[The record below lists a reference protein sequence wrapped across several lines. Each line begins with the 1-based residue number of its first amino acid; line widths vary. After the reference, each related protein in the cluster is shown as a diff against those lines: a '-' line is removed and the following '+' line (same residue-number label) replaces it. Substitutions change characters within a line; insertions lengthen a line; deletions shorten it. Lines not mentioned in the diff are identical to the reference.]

1 MLPEA
6 VSHVHLDPVGGI
18 AGDMFT
24 AAICHARPDLE
35 TGLLQA
41 LGGVWLPATA
51 RSGFADDRRAGIAGR
66 RFSVEVEESGH
77 ASGTFRA
84 IRDRLR
90 ASALDEPVRER
101 AIAILTLLA
110 EAEGRIHGVPVESV
124 HFHELADWD
133 SIADVVAAA
142 WLIEALGRPS
152 WSIACLPLGSG
163 RVRAA
168 HGSLP
173 IPAPATALLLEGLP
187 VHDDGIGGERVTP
200 TGAAIVRHLAPRP
213 RVPGRPLRILA
224 TGHGL
229 GSREIEGLP
238 NMLRA
243 LLLAEEE
250 AAVTGSER
258 IGVIRFE
265 VDDQTAEDLA
275 LGLDRVRALA
285 QVRDVCQWPAIGK
298 RGRMG
303 VAVQV
308 LCAAEALER
317 IADAC
322 LAETSTIGLRL
333 RIEARRVLERR
344 SLTTSVGDVPV
355 EVKTVVRPNGERS
368 AKAEMASL
376 EAAAGSFATR
386 AGQRRAGE
394 ARALEEE
401 R

>member
-1 MLPEA
+1 MPPDTA
-6 VSHVHLDPVGGI
+6 GHVHLDPVGGI
-18 AGDMFT
+18 AGDMF
-24 AAICHARPDLE
+24 AAALCHARPDLE
-35 TGLLQA
+35 PGMLRA
-41 LGGVWLPATA
+41 LGNAGLPDTA
-51 RSGFADDRRAGIAGR
+51 RPGFTEDRRGGIAGL
-66 RFSVEVEESGH
+66 RFSVEVGDHRH
-77 ASGTFRA
+77 ASGTFSA

-110 EAEGRIHGVPVESV
+110 EAEAQIHGVPVETV

-152 WSIACLPLGSG
+152 WSVGPLPLGG
-163 RVRAA
+163 GYVRAA

-173 IPAPATALLLEGLP
+173 VPAPATALLLEGLP
-187 VHDDGIGGERVTP
+187 VVDDGIGGERVTP

-213 RVPGRPLRILA
+213 RPSGRPLRLVA

-229 GSREIEGLP
+229 GTREIHGLP

-243 LLLAEEE
+243 LLLTDDET
-250 AAVTGSER
+250 AAIGTDRV
-258 IGVIRFE
+258 GVIRFE
-265 VDDQTAEDLA
+265 IDDQTAEDLA
-275 LGLDRVRALA
+275 LGLDRVRALPE
-285 QVRDVCQWPAIGK
+285 VRDVCQWPTMGK

-303 VAVQV
+303 AAVQV
-308 LCAAEALER
+308 LCEAEALER
-317 IADAC
+317 VADAC

-333 RIEARRVLERR
+333 GIEARRVLDRR
-344 SLTTSVGDVPV
+344 AVATTIRDVPLD
-355 EVKTVVRPNGERS
+355 VKTVQRPGGERS
-368 AKAEMASL
+368 AKAELASL

-386 AGQRRAGE
+386 ARQRRAGE

-401 R
+401 S